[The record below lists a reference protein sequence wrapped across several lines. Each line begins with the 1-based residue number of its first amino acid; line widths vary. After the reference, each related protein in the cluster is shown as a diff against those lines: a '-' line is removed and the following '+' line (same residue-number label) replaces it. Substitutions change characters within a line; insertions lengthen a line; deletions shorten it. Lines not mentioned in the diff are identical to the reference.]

1 MSEVADFR
9 NALNSAGQP
18 WSRWG
23 VRVAGGGIVALLAL
37 QLIPR
42 VPYALYALIGAVG
55 VIAVG
60 WVLLIMAVLK
70 RRRWAKD
77 HPIAD
82 VPLDHHPLTGAP

>member
-1 MSEVADFR
+1 MNDAEAFR
-9 NALNSAGQP
+9 SALSAAGQP

-23 VRVAGGGIVALLAL
+23 IRVAGAGILALLAL
-37 QLIPR
+37 QLPLNI
-42 VPYALYALIGAVG
+42 PYALYGLVASVG

-60 WVLLIMAVLK
+60 WAMLIVAVVR

-82 VPLDHHPLTGAP
+82 VPLTDVSLGDAP

>member
-9 NALNSAGQP
+9 NALMAAGEP

-23 VRVAGGGIVALLAL
+23 VRAAGAGIAALLAL

-42 VPYALYALIGAVG
+42 VPYALYALIAAIG

-60 WVLLIMAVLK
+60 WVMLIAAVFK

-82 VPLDHHPLTGAP
+82 VGLDRQTLTEAP